1 MTHDGG
7 EQTALRRSAA
17 VDRVSHVIEP
27 IGLDRTPARRP
38 QRVHAG
44 GFVEDP
50 RDMSSAL
57 KHGDLDRLGLDR
69 HGSSAAVHVT
79 HGASIMTRRECRSAE
94 QHPRASRR
102 GYAQM
107 LSWTLHLVF
116 RYAKRRA
123 LIWPPR
129 GYIVLGLRK

>member
-17 VDRVSHVIEP
+17 VARVSHVIER

-44 GFVEDP
+44 GFVEDL
-50 RDMSSAL
+50 RDMASAL
-57 KHGDLDRLGLDR
+57 EHGDADRLVLDR
-69 HGSSAAVHVT
+69 HGSAAAVHVT

-102 GYAQM
+102 GYAQKAVLDSAPG
-107 LSWTLHLVF
+107 LSLCETPCLDLAV
-116 RYAKRRA
+116 
-123 LIWPPR
+123 PR
-129 GYIVLGLRK
+129 LYRPRT